1 MVERIERETLH
12 DKVYQSIKNSIVRNE
27 FMPGDELTID
37 SLASDLGV
45 SPTPVREALA
55 KLSARGLVISTQNK
69 KARVASINGSDAREI
84 YEVRKLLEPYATR
97 VAAEEISG
105 DRGLS
110 RMLEDLRDRARRIDE
125 ALRGGEMD
133 EHLFERYMEVDLGL
147 EDLIEEA
154 LGDML
159 LSKVLGVI
167 GDHSLRVR
175 TYAEVSEGYETAEIA
190 RKNNEE
196 HLEIISSMLEG
207 EGVEIEQSVMNH
219 LENAEE
225 RTVEVLVE

>member
-55 KLSARGLVISTQNK
+55 KLSAQGLVVSTQNK
-69 KARVASINGSDAREI
+69 KARVAGITKDDVVEI

-97 VAAEEISG
+97 IAAEEIGG
-105 DRGLS
+105 DPGLA
-110 RMLEDLRDRARRIDE
+110 RRLEELRDRARRIGE
-125 ALRGGEMD
+125 SLAEGEMD
-133 EHLFERYMEVDLGL
+133 EHLFERYMDVDLGL
-147 EDLIEEA
+147 EDLVEEA

-175 TYAEVSEGYETAEIA
+175 TFTEVSDGDKTAE
-190 RKNNEE
+190 KNNEE
-196 HLEIISSMLEG
+196 HIEIISRMLSG
-207 EGVEIEQSVMNH
+207 ESEEIEGAVKAH
-219 LENAEE
+219 LDNAEE
-225 RTVEVLVE
+225 RTVEALAE